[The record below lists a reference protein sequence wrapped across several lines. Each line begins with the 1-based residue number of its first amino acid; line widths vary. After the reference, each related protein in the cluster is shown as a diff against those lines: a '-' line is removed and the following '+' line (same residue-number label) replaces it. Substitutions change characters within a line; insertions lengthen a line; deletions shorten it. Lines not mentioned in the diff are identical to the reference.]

1 MRRSLY
7 PALALLIAACGG
19 EEESPNTST
28 EPTPDSGVTDT
39 GATSDASTEDV
50 ATSPEDSG
58 GGGTLPGTC
67 GYPMPEGWDIGQVV
81 PNVVWEDAY
90 WADGTQQ
97 TLDLEEFFCSD
108 EWDDYSSIHFII
120 TTGWCPNCPNYIS
133 YVDGIGAQIEAAGG
147 LLVFLTTETASG
159 DPATNEYAQEH
170 TAPYAPNNT
179 GLRVGDG
186 AGQPAMSIGSSPTIQ
201 FVPTS
206 LIVRRSDMTVITD
219 QRASEY
225 NLPFVEI
232 AGDPELDW
240 SNPGAP
246 TVRPDAPRNCEEL
259 DEEVHEPNN
268 RLSDAKTI
276 GAEQFPGG
284 ICDSNPDF
292 FYVDVQGAWSAF
304 LEFEHDVGDLDM
316 YIWDE
321 AGQRPLQD
329 DLGEDIGGY
338 STDDNEYFEHADP
351 AYLYIVG
358 YDRETSPYT
367 LVITD
372 R

>member
-1 MRRSLY
+1 MRRFIY
-7 PALALLIAACGG
+7 PAMALLLAACGG
-19 EEESPNTST
+19 EEETPNSSNQ
-28 EPTPDSGVTDT
+28 PAADSGVADT
-39 GATSDASTEDV
+39 GSTEDV
-50 ATSPEDSG
+50 GTTDVGSPSEETG
-58 GGGTLPGTC
+58 GGVLPGPC
-67 GYPMPEGWDIGQVV
+67 GYPQPEGWDIGQVV
-81 PNVVWEDAY
+81 PNVVWTDGY
-90 WADGTQQ
+90 WADGTRQ
-97 TLDLEEFFCSD
+97 TLDLEEFHCSD
-108 EWDDYSSIHFII
+108 EWDEYNSVHFII

-133 YVDGIGAQIEAAGG
+133 YVDGIGAQVEAAGG
-147 LLVFLTTETASG
+147 LVVFLTTETSG
-159 DPATNEYAQEH
+159 GEPATNDYAQEH
-170 TAPYAPNNT
+170 TTPYAPNNT
-179 GLRVGDG
+179 GLRIGDG
-186 AGQPAMSIGSSPTIQ
+186 DGVPAMSIGSSPTIQ

-246 TVRPDAPRNCEEL
+246 SVRPDSPRNCEEA

-268 RLSDAKTI
+268 RQSDAKTI
-276 GAEQFPGG
+276 VAEQFDGG

-292 FYVDVQGAWSAF
+292 FYVDIEGPWSAF

-316 YIWDE
+316 YIWDSE
-321 AGQRPLQD
+321 AQRPMQD

-338 STDDNEYFEHADP
+338 STDDNEYFEFSDP
-351 AYLYIVG
+351 GYLYIVG

-372 R
+372 L